1 MPNALH
7 GKDARL
13 FATVSAAVANTDNI
27 SRYLNKE
34 NLPRVRDVYDV
45 TTQGAASKEYISGLT
60 DATFTFGGPFI
71 AIADELFSV
80 WMGENN
86 LNFQYY
92 PAGVGAVFGAGEVQ
106 KPIYKGKMFLTEYSL
121 DSNVGDKITVS
132 SAAQIIGFPTRDPV

>member
-1 MPNALH
+1 MPRAIH

-13 FATVSAAVANTDNI
+13 FAAIIAVKATHNI

-45 TTQGAASKEYISGLT
+45 TTQGVASKEYISGLT

-71 AIADELFSV
+71 AIADELFSE
-80 WMGENN
+80 WMSENE

-92 PAGVGAVFGAGEVQ
+92 PAGVNVFGTGSATN
-106 KPIYKGKMFLTEYSL
+106 PIYSGKMFLTEYSL
-121 DSNVGDKITVS
+121 DCNVGDKIMVS
-132 SAAQIIGFPTRDPV
+132 SASQIIGVPTRDPVA